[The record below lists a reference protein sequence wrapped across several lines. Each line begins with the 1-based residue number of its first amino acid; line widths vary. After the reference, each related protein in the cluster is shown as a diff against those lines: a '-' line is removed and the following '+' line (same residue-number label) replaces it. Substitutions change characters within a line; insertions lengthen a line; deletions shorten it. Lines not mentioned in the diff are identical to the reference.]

1 MTLCEDGHDEIVYD
15 SRNCPACELLKKISD
30 LEDQVYEL
38 KEEIDVLK
46 AEANLTTQG
55 KEG

>member
-46 AEANLTTQG
+46 AEANL
-55 KEG
+55 